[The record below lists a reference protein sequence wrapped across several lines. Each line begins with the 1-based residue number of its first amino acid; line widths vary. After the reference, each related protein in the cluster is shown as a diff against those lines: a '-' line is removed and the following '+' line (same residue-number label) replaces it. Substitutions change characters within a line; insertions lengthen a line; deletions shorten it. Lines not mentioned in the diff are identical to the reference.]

1 MAPPDPG
8 FESPGRGYGTGEMLM
23 VGTPPNSGVT
33 GGRDR
38 RRRRVEKL
46 VSRLAHNQEIA
57 GSSPAPATQSGLVV
71 RLGGLGTKERAY
83 AALRRRCLTK
93 APKPIR

>member
-1 MAPPDPG
+1 
-8 FESPGRGYGTGEMLM
+8 
-23 VGTPPNSGVT
+23 
-33 GGRDR
+33 
-38 RRRRVEKL
+38 
-46 VSRLAHNQEIA
+46 
-57 GSSPAPATQSGLVV
+57 VV